1 MSLPEIPRDHQ
12 QLLDEMN
19 DLIKSLRKS
28 YDNGD
33 NVAEKINRSRPVLR
47 KAETRCERR
56 PGQRRLALW
65 QKTVKF
71 KMLQLKKAMVG
82 DFTDEDWQDMELP
95 NNTRNPYF
103 VRF

>member
-12 QLLDEMN
+12 KLLDEMN
-19 DLIKSLRKS
+19 DLIESLRKS

-33 NVAEKINRSRPVLR
+33 NNNVAEKINRSRPVLR

-56 PGQRRLALW
+56 PGQRHLALW

-71 KMLQLKKAMVG
+71 KMLQLKKAMRG
-82 DFTDEDWQDMELP
+82 DFTDVDWRDID
-95 NNTRNPYF
+95 TGNPYF
-103 VRF
+103 VSF